1 MNWTDFWHMGGYAG
15 YVWPSFGVT
24 ALFLVAELVLLRKR
38 RKATLAR
45 LRRIRNIE
53 NA

>member
-1 MNWTDFWHMGGYAG
+1 MNWTDFWQMGGYAV

-24 ALFLVAELVLLRKR
+24 AVFIVGEVILLKKRKR
-38 RKATLAR
+38 DTLAR

-53 NA
+53 NG